1 MVLCGD
7 TDAVAKLDINDPG
20 NPQNKHRTRE
30 SQRQLRALL
39 MEWDPI
45 GVAGAPEAADEYDCM
60 LSPLLR
66 RLHDGVSDKEIQDWV
81 AGEVEGHFGLHS
93 TVIGKPSWS
102 DRSSVGGG
110 IARRNRLLDR

>member
-93 TVIGKPSWS
+93 DRDREAQLVRQIIGWWRHRATQPPA
-102 DRSSVGGG
+102 G
-110 IARRNRLLDR
+110 